1 MTKAI
6 VISSGHGQYVRGAKG
21 YLDEVD
27 EARRIVDAVAKYLR
41 EHGATVYVY
50 HDNTSRTQHDN
61 LNAIVAYH
69 NGKQRSLDVSVHLNA
84 ASTTDAPRGCEVLY
98 YDAKQSAANV
108 SKALAVAGGFK
119 DRGAKER
126 RELAF
131 LAGTHEKA
139 LLIETCFVDSKADAD
154 LYKRNFDAICV
165 AIAVALA
172 KEAGVA
178 LSGSKPTAPAPIKP
192 TTPPKEETNV
202 MELLNA
208 TGRAEAKALIK
219 KAVASGLFQ
228 QSHLAKL
235 DTYTDAELISYSIAY
250 VNRTAK

>member
-1 MTKAI
+1 MSGTSKAI

-21 YLDEVD
+21 FLDEVD

-50 HDNTSRTQHDN
+50 HDNTSRTQRDN

-69 NGKQRSLDVSVHLNA
+69 NSKQRSLDVSVHLNA

-98 YDAKQSAANV
+98 YDAKQSATNV

-131 LAGTHEKA
+131 LANTREKA
-139 LLIETCFVDSKADAD
+139 LLIETCFVDSRADAD
-154 LYKRNFDAICV
+154 LYRRNFDAICV
-165 AIAVALA
+165 AIAVSIA
-172 KEAGVA
+172 KEAGITLNKPSRPDKPLQSKRIESVIDEGA
-178 LSGSKPTAPAPIKP
+178 KVFRVQSGGYMSYADAVKAARKAI
-192 TTPPKEETNV
+192 
-202 MELLNA
+202 
-208 TGRAEAKALIK
+208 EAGA
-219 KAVASGLFQ
+219 
-228 QSHLAKL
+228 
-235 DTYTDAELISYSIAY
+235 ISYATI
-250 VNRTAK
+250 RGTTQ